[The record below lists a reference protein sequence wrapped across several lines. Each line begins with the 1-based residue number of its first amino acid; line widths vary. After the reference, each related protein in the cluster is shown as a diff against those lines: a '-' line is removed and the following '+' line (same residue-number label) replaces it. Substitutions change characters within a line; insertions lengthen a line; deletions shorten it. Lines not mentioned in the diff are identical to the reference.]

1 MDKKCPNLYQRARL
15 STGMSQERAAELL
28 GLSPESLKQYE
39 GGKTVPKDETVARMV
54 EVYSCPWL
62 ALEHAQATDRL
73 GVLPEVNVQSL
84 PTAAITLINRVLD
97 FAERHRDRQL
107 LRIAEDGII
116 DEKERP
122 DFDAICRDLDGIVG
136 AALQVKYPSDAPPK
150 TKKERPEAGTSER
163 SGEKVCGI
171 GSTTVGYINY
181 STRSTPHAR
190 PNFAGKGAYPCDR
203 LGNVFHGHRRGDGS
217 GDPAADRGSDG
228 EKIRG
233 QYGRA

>member
-1 MDKKCPNLYQRARL
+1 MERKCPNLYQRARL

-39 GGKTVPKDETVARMV
+39 GGKTVPKDETVAKMV
-54 EVYSCPWL
+54 EVYHLPWL
-62 ALEHAQATDRL
+62 ALEHLKQAGGVL

-136 AALQVKYPSDAPPK
+136 AALQVKYTSDAPPK
-150 TKKERPEAGTSER
+150 AKKERPEAATSER
-163 SGEKVCGI
+163 SVQGLASKNDSKI
-171 GSTTVGYINY
+171 II
-181 STRSTPHAR
+181 PH
-190 PNFAGKGAYPCDR
+190 P
-203 LGNVFHGHRRGDGS
+203 
-217 GDPAADRGSDG
+217 
-228 EKIRG
+228 IRIASPTLSREG
-233 QYGRA
+233 GVSR

>member
-1 MDKKCPNLYQRARL
+1 MERKYPNLYQRARL

-116 DEKERP
+116 DEAERP

-150 TKKERPEAGTSER
+150 TKKERPEAATSER
-163 SGEKVCGI
+163 SVQGLASK
-171 GSTTVGYINY
+171 NY
-181 STRSTPHAR
+181 SKIIIPHPTRIASPTLSR
-190 PNFAGKGAYPCDR
+190 EGGVSR
-203 LGNVFHGHRRGDGS
+203 
-217 GDPAADRGSDG
+217 
-228 EKIRG
+228 
-233 QYGRA
+233 

>member
-39 GGKTVPKDETVARMV
+39 GGKTVPKDETVAKMV

-73 GVLPEVNVQSL
+73 GVLPEVTPRPL
-84 PTAAITLINRVLD
+84 PMASIALRNRLQDATGRLD
-97 FAERHRDRQL
+97 AL

-150 TKKERPEAGTSER
+150 TKKERPEAATSER

-171 GSTTVGYINY
+171 GSTTGCINY
-181 STRSTPHAR
+181 STRSTPHAS
-190 PNFAGKGAYPCDR
+190 PNF
-203 LGNVFHGHRRGDGS
+203 RREGGVS
-217 GDPAADRGSDG
+217 L
-228 EKIRG
+228 
-233 QYGRA
+233 